1 MNAKQRCKLRR
12 IERRKLERE
21 QLAAESRLEHRIES
35 IMSGCSGRV
44 SKALN
49 GTLTL
54 RDRSSESGSICIPD
68 VAIYQAGYRNS
79 RKDVTHIIRG

>member
-21 QLAAESRLEHRIES
+21 QLTAESRLEKRIES
-35 IMSGCSGRV
+35 IMTGYSGRV

-54 RDRSSESGSICIPD
+54 RDRHQESGSGCLEQ
-68 VAIYQAGYRNS
+68 VAIYAAGYRKS
-79 RKDVTHIIRG
+79 VSVSAR

>member
-12 IERRKLERE
+12 VERRKLERE
-21 QLAAESRLEHRIES
+21 QLAAESRLEQRIES
-35 IMSGCSGRV
+35 IMTGCSGRV

-54 RDRSSESGSICIPD
+54 RDRSSESGSVCLQD
-68 VAIYQAGYRNS
+68 VGLFFAGHRNN
-79 RKDVTHIIRG
+79 RKHATHIIK

>member
-21 QLAAESRLEHRIES
+21 QLAAESRLEQRIES
-35 IMSGCSGRV
+35 IMTGCSGRV

-54 RDRSSESGSICIPD
+54 RDRSGESGSGCLQD
-68 VAIYQAGYRNS
+68 VGIFFAGH
-79 RKDVTHIIRG
+79 RKSNQVTAR

>member
-1 MNAKQRCKLRR
+1 MNAKKRCKLRR

-21 QLAAESRLEHRIES
+21 QLAAESRLEQRIES
-35 IMSGCSGRV
+35 IVTGCSGRV

-54 RDRSSESGSICIPD
+54 RDRSSESGAICIPD
-68 VAIYQAGYRNS
+68 VAIYYAGH
-79 RKDVTHIIRG
+79 RKSNQVTAR

>member
-21 QLAAESRLEHRIES
+21 QLAAESRLEQRIES
-35 IMSGCSGRV
+35 IVTGCSGRV

-54 RDRSSESGSICIPD
+54 RDRSSESGAICIPD
-68 VAIYQAGYRNS
+68 VAIYYAGH
-79 RKDVTHIIRG
+79 RKSVSVSAR

>member
-21 QLAAESRLEHRIES
+21 QLAAESRLEQRIES
-35 IMSGCSGRV
+35 IMAGCSVRV

-54 RDRSSESGSICIPD
+54 RDRGNESGAICIPD
-68 VAIYQAGYRNS
+68 VAIYFAGH
-79 RKDVTHIIRG
+79 RKSVSVSAR

>member
-21 QLAAESRLEHRIES
+21 QLAAESRLEQRIES
-35 IMSGCSGRV
+35 IMTGCSGRV

-54 RDRSSESGSICIPD
+54 RDRSSKSGAICIPD
-68 VAIYQAGYRNS
+68 VAIYYAGH
-79 RKDVTHIIRG
+79 RKSVSVSAR

>member
-1 MNAKQRCKLRR
+1 MNAKKRCKQRR

-21 QLAAESRLEHRIES
+21 QLATESRLEQRIES
-35 IMSGCSGRV
+35 IMTGCSGRV

-54 RDRSSESGSICIPD
+54 RDRSSEPGSQCLPEVGIFF
-68 VAIYQAGYRNS
+68 AGH
-79 RKDVTHIIRG
+79 RKSVSVSAR

>member
-1 MNAKQRCKLRR
+1 MNAKKRCKLRR

-21 QLAAESRLEHRIES
+21 QLAAESRLEQRIES
-35 IMSGCSGRV
+35 IMTGCSGRV

-54 RDRSSESGSICIPD
+54 RDRSSESGSVCLQD
-68 VAIYQAGYRNS
+68 VGLFFAGH
-79 RKDVTHIIRG
+79 RKSNQVTAR